1 MTRCPICKREWEKL
15 IYEDILEIKSRRA
28 FISADD
34 CQETFYGMY
43 RTFQEICFC
52 PHCFTRL
59 YMSLNDAKRILR
71 GKALLVNPMTPVGW
85 MTLAA
90 KGKEET
96 IDLHVAVYKD
106 KMYYATAPPDI
117 VFIENDKR
125 YIMWLFYDELPPSL
139 PPEVRYNSR
148 VISLE
153 KTSLPLFDRDLIIEE

>member
-1 MTRCPICKREWEKL
+1 
-15 IYEDILEIKSRRA
+15 
-28 FISADD
+28 
-34 CQETFYGMY
+34 
-43 RTFQEICFC
+43 
-52 PHCFTRL
+52 
-59 YMSLNDAKRILR
+59 MSLNDAKRILR

-96 IDLHVAVYKD
+96 IDLRVAVYKD

-153 KTSLPLFDRDLIIEE
+153 KHHCLSLIET